1 MLLFK
6 TSKIKILQIFI
17 IALLINS
24 CSYPEM
30 VRNELVYENDFEN
43 LDLSSI
49 DGGDIMSFNNTN
61 VIGNFN
67 NDGFTLF
74 LEDVG
79 DHDYVF
85 ISFDLYIHG
94 SWDGN
99 LNGFPENDR
108 ADKWIM
114 EYKPGMD
121 FFKDP
126 AFDKY
131 VTTFS
136 NSPCWPNYCLRQS
149 YPETYPFENNPKTGS
164 YQTNLKEICDNNF
177 FGGPTTLYKIE
188 KSFPSNG
195 ISIVLR
201 FYDELYQP
209 NAIDKDGIPQEKC
222 DESWSMDNLSIRVIK
237 YQ

>member
-1 MLLFK
+1 MRYFLF
-6 TSKIKILQIFI
+6 ILI
-17 IALLINS
+17 LVNS

-30 VRNELVYENDFEN
+30 IRNELIYENDFEN

-49 DGGDIMSFNNTN
+49 DGGDIISFNDTN
-61 VIGNFN
+61 VLGDFN

-79 DHDYVF
+79 AHDYVF

-99 LNGFPENDR
+99 FNGFKENDK

-114 EYKPGMD
+114 EFNPDMD
-121 FFKDP
+121 LFKDP
-126 AFDKY
+126 SSNSFI
-131 VTTFS
+131 TTFS
-136 NSPCWPNYCLRQS
+136 NSPCWPDYCLRQS
-149 YPETYPFENNPKTGS
+149 YPESFPFENNPKTGS
-164 YQTNLKEICDNNF
+164 FKVDLDERCQNSF
-177 FGGPTTLYKIE
+177 FGGPTTLYQIE
-188 KSFPSNG
+188 KGFKSSGNNV
-195 ISIVLR
+195 IIR

-209 NAIDKDGIPQEKC
+209 NAIDKDGIPQQKC
-222 DESWSMDNLSIRVIK
+222 DESWSMDNIRIRLVK

>member
-1 MLLFK
+1 M
-6 TSKIKILQIFI
+6 SKISKINFLQIFI
-17 IALLINS
+17 LAFIIDS

-30 VRNELVYENDFEN
+30 VRNELVYENDFESSELN
-43 LDLSSI
+43 SI

-61 VIGNFN
+61 VIGDFN

-99 LNGFPENDR
+99 LNGFSENDKP
-108 ADKWIM
+108 DKWVM
-114 EYKPGMD
+114 EFKPDMQLY
-121 FFKDP
+121 KDP
-126 AFDKY
+126 SSDHFT
-131 VTTFS
+131 TTFS

-149 YPETYPFENNPKTGS
+149 YPESYPFENNPKTGS
-164 YQTNLKEICDNNF
+164 FKTDMPKICTNSF
-177 FGGPTTLYKIE
+177 FGDKTTLYQIE
-188 KSFPSNG
+188 KGFKSSGN
-195 ISIVLR
+195 SIIVR

-209 NAIDKDGIPQEKC
+209 NAIDKDGIPQQKC
-222 DESWSMDNLSIRVIK
+222 DESWSMDNIRVRAVK

>member
-1 MLLFK
+1 MNKFSKINLLF
-6 TSKIKILQIFI
+6 ILFVAFVID
-17 IALLINS
+17 S

-30 VRNELVYENDFEN
+30 VRNELVYENDFESS
-43 LDLSSI
+43 DLNSI

-61 VIGNFN
+61 VIGDFN

-99 LNGFPENDR
+99 LNGFSENDKP
-108 ADKWIM
+108 DKWVM
-114 EYKPGMD
+114 EFKPDMQLY
-121 FFKDP
+121 KDP
-126 AFDKY
+126 SSDHFT
-131 VTTFS
+131 TTFS
-136 NSPCWPNYCLRQS
+136 NSPCWSNYCLRQS
-149 YPETYPFENNPKTGS
+149 YPEVYPFENNPKTGS
-164 YQTNLKEICDNNF
+164 FKTNMAKICTDSF
-177 FGGPTTLYKIE
+177 FGEKTTLYQIE
-188 KSFPSNG
+188 KGFKSSGN
-195 ISIVLR
+195 SVIVR

-209 NAIDKDGIPQEKC
+209 NAIDKDGIPQQKC
-222 DESWSMDNLSIRVIK
+222 DESWSMDNIRVRAVK